1 MVSKVR
7 LNVCAAG
14 LQVSGFLHA
23 VTAAGRTVVG
33 ARRDGAARGRGCICD
48 QYHRF
53 GRSADGVSLIT
64 TKNNTALAALAF
76 AVQASQ
82 GDGLHL
88 FMCDERGASATVH
101 GKFDV
106 SSTAAA
112 AWSYQVPFILAS
124 MAMPPVVTTQ
134 GQTSSAAASSAST
147 GFAHMSSFFRSTVYG
162 SADAPGAPRE
172 EHRRAC
178 QMREIDGERSLSAS
192 SDFVRFRFSFIT
204 VSVDDVDDDVDGV
217 DGDAEEA
224 EDADEGEEAAAEEE
238 EAGSQELRAGPNR
251 ARSEQVGRD
260 VQAVKDRV
268 RPRNTRKAYG
278 KPLLQSIGMG
288 SAPWLPC
295 EVRARR
301 QWSGSSRRSASPSLP
316 SARAPARQP
325 SPTFSSPD

>member
-1 MVSKVR
+1 MTRRCEIRTRVSSRSHRMMPSSLCYLARTCNAMVSKVR

-112 AWSYQVPFILAS
+112 AWCSGPRAPRAGS
-124 MAMPPVVTTQ
+124 SS
-134 GQTSSAAASSAST
+134 TSCRRPRRARPCTLRWRCSS
-147 GFAHMSSFFRSTVYG
+147 GRSR
-162 SADAPGAPRE
+162 APAPGP
-172 EHRRAC
+172 H
-178 QMREIDGERSLSAS
+178 
-192 SDFVRFRFSFIT
+192 T
-204 VSVDDVDDDVDGV
+204 V
-217 DGDAEEA
+217 
-224 EDADEGEEAAAEEE
+224 
-238 EAGSQELRAGPNR
+238 GP
-251 ARSEQVGRD
+251 
-260 VQAVKDRV
+260 
-268 RPRNTRKAYG
+268 
-278 KPLLQSIGMG
+278 
-288 SAPWLPC
+288 
-295 EVRARR
+295 
-301 QWSGSSRRSASPSLP
+301 
-316 SARAPARQP
+316 ARAPTPAPRPLASLSWAEGCSTGAQCPRRGARTYSPRLAPAP
-325 SPTFSSPD
+325 SPRPAGTSARRTRAPRWACTARPSAWRST